1 MPDAKLPHYILLMA
15 PGPLAPREG
24 VSVNES
30 ERASFRIKAE
40 TGEASVPFN
49 AALAHTGDKTT

>member
-1 MPDAKLPHYILLMA
+1 MA

-49 AALAHTGDKTT
+49 AAQAHTGDKTT